1 MNARKLK
8 ESTIS
13 TYSNLQKSYK
23 KTTSQTESNPVSL
36 RLVPAYEKP
45 LRKWGVTLIAIP
57 VLLLGGI
64 IGGIAMS
71 TAIAENQYEIVKL
84 TQQERALKQE
94 NESLS
99 SSVAYYNSP
108 QVLNNKAQKLGLVTA
123 GTHSVVDLS
132 TGKVED
138 AGTEAVMNTKHDY
151 QDNIPLPKKPK
162 IVTADSKLNSRKEA
176 TAPMDSQTV
185 KEVTQKEV
193 QEKPKPTVIKVAPKP
208 TKVTVIGVDG
218 ARPSDWDN
226 SRLNGGTIP
235 APNLKPTQ

>member
-1 MNARKLK
+1 MNARKFK
-8 ESTIS
+8 DGAVN
-13 TYSNLQKSYK
+13 TYSQLQQSYR
-23 KTTSQTESNPVSL
+23 KTTNHADSKPVSL

-84 TQQERALKQE
+84 THQERALKQE
-94 NESLS
+94 NESLR

-132 TGKVED
+132 SGQIED
-138 AGTEAVMNTKHDY
+138 VGSEAVMNTQHEYK
-151 QDNIPLPKKPK
+151 DNIPLPKKPK
-162 IVTADSKLNSRKEA
+162 IVTADSKLSDRKEA
-176 TAPMDSQTV
+176 TAPLDSQTV
-185 KEVTQKEV
+185 EEVTQPVAK
-193 QEKPKPTVIKVAPKP
+193 EKPKPTVIKVAPKP
-208 TKVTVIGVDG
+208 AKVTVIENDG
-218 ARPSDWDN
+218 QRPAEWNS

-235 APNLKPTQ
+235 APNLKPAQ